1 MLPEQV
7 DVFRIADETFMEEE
21 GSSVP
26 GLVHFNN
33 EHPRLKLVDRDGFYV
48 IHRISP

>member
-1 MLPEQV
+1 LSEQV
-7 DVFRIADETFMEEE
+7 DVFRIADEAFMEEE

-26 GLVHFNN
+26 GLVHFND
-33 EHPRLKLVDRDGFYV
+33 EHPWFKLVNRDYFYV